1 LNQSCARTTCRTVF
15 TQPRSEADFAGRAA
29 ARVYVAV
36 CAMARRVILR
46 RRNNSVAFEAKRTFS
61 ELRLDFRFN
70 RWGGTGEQYRST
82 RFKPTLPSQS
92 LA

>member
-1 LNQSCARTTCRTVF
+1 MSLLL
-15 TQPRSEADFAGRAA
+15 
-29 ARVYVAV
+29 
-36 CAMARRVILR
+36 ARRVILR